1 MGHRVSAFTIRDE
14 IASALDLALSV
25 RVYPEQPDSLTPEA
39 VTVEWQSSTPAEL
52 PGMMQHYYS
61 IVAWPYTDLTTRG
74 ADSHYASRDRLV
86 DGILEELRTFSAPKG
101 VVLDPL
107 WEAAPEDRE
116 LGQQTV
122 RVAVVTASA
131 IEAVLC

>member
-1 MGHRVSAFTIRDE
+1 VSAFTIRDE
-14 IASALDLALSV
+14 IVSALDLALSV

-39 VTVEWQSSTPAEL
+39 VTVEWASSSPSDI
-52 PGMMQHYYS
+52 PGMMQHYYE

-74 ADSHYASRDRLV
+74 PDSHYASRDRLV
-86 DGILEELRTFSAPKG
+86 EGILSELRIFNAPKG
-101 VVLDPL
+101 VSLSAL
-107 WEAAPEDRE
+107 WEAGPEDRE